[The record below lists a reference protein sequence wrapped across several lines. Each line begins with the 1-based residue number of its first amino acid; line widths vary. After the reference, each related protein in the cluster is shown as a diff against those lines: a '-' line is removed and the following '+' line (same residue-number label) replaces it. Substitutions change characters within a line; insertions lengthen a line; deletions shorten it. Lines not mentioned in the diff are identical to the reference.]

1 MDFLSL
7 IIISY
12 YLFENSLDSPV
23 LVVVLASTN
32 NLLLQLAVLLLR
44 CFSVFRL
51 RLFTARGVF
60 KVVEAVLR
68 KKLRN
73 ESTRETLLPFLSPL
87 LWLLPVLQRNI
98 KNPSVVVV
106 YSQRH
111 HKKIFASRK
120 FAFHTEGNL

>member
-12 YLFENSLDSPV
+12 YLFKNSLDSPV
-23 LVVVLASTN
+23 VVVLASTN

-73 ESTRETLLPFLSPL
+73 ESTRETLLPFLSPPPL
-87 LWLLPVLQRNI
+87 LLMWLLPLQRNQ
-98 KNPSVVVV
+98 KSF
-106 YSQRH
+106 SSLLRAR
-111 HKKIFASRK
+111 KFASRK
-120 FAFHTEGNL
+120 FAFHSG

>member
-12 YLFENSLDSPV
+12 YLSKNSLDSPV

-98 KNPSVVVV
+98 KNPSVVV
-106 YSQRH
+106 
-111 HKKIFASRK
+111 
-120 FAFHTEGNL
+120 

>member
-12 YLFENSLDSPV
+12 YIMYLNSLDSPV
-23 LVVVLASTN
+23 VVVLASTN

-98 KNPSVVVV
+98 KNPSVVV
-106 YSQRH
+106 
-111 HKKIFASRK
+111 
-120 FAFHTEGNL
+120 

>member
-12 YLFENSLDSPV
+12 YLFKNSLDSPV
-23 LVVVLASTN
+23 VVVLASTN

-98 KNPSVVVV
+98 SSSLLSEA
-106 YSQRH
+106 SQENFC
-111 HKKIFASRK
+111 I
-120 FAFHTEGNL
+120 